1 MTGSP
6 QQPLVFYDIAS
17 GPPVTGF
24 APNPWKARYALN
36 FKGAPYRTEWVDL
49 PDVAA
54 VRKSLGLGAVRAHPD
69 GSPHY
74 TLPILRDANTG
85 TLVGD
90 SFDIAVYLDS
100 RYPESP
106 ALLPAPGAVGLARA
120 FNAYVDGVFTAATPL
135 FADGMPLNPATAAAT
150 RAEFCRRA
158 GVDDWDAL
166 TARGEEARAQMLGAL
181 EKALEGLAAAY
192 GRTGGAFLEGGGGE
206 TPTYAD
212 FVVGGWLVTLEVCC
226 AEWEQVRSWQGGV
239 WARLHDAL
247 EPYREVK

>member
-24 APNPWKARYALN
+24 APNPWKTRYALN
-36 FKGAPYRTEWVDL
+36 FKGALYRTEWVDL
-49 PDVAA
+49 ADVAA
-54 VRKSLGLGAVRAHPD
+54 VRKSLGLAAVRTLPD
-69 GSPHY
+69 GEPHY
-74 TLPILRDANTG
+74 TLPVVRDPGTG
-85 TLVGD
+85 ALVGD

-100 RYPESP
+100 TYPESP

-120 FNAYVDGVFTAATPL
+120 FNAYVDGVFTAATLL
-135 FADGMPLNPATAAAT
+135 FAHGMPLNPATAAAT
-150 RAEFCRRA
+150 QAEFCRRA
-158 GVDDWDAL
+158 GVDGWDAL
-166 TARGEEARAQMLGAL
+166 TVRGEARAQMLAAL

-192 GRTGGAFLEGGGGE
+192 GRTDGPFLEGGGA
-206 TPTYAD
+206 PTYAD
-212 FVVGGWLVTLEVCC
+212 FIVGGWLVTLEVCC
-226 AEWEQVRSWQGGV
+226 AEWEQVRSWQGGI